1 MNAYFYQPPLVKS
14 STKKCEIIRED
25 GEVVGSV
32 QRYFNSKLH
41 RIIDSFIG
49 RNNLIVRVKGMDS
62 KDNLMIDAYTQI
74 AMIKRPYYYLRFMNG
89 NWKDVTFRAIQ
100 TNNIKINSEFAIKG
114 DNDIDIIVKKDTF
127 DWVRFYEEQQEVARV
142 RSNIN
147 EKFKTYIE
155 IEKDASVQASL
166 FYAVYQQLLYF
177 ISY

>member
-1 MNAYFYQPPLVKS
+1 MNSYFYQPPLVKS
-14 STKKCEIIRED
+14 STKKFEVIRKD

-41 RIIDSFIG
+41 SIIDSIIG
-49 RNNLIVRVKGMDS
+49 RNSLIVRVKGMHLN
-62 KDNLMIDAYTQI
+62 DNLMIDAYTQM

-100 TNNIKINSEFAIKG
+100 TSNIKVNSEFAIKG
-114 DNDIDIIVKKDTF
+114 DNGIDIIVKKDTF
-127 DWVRFYEEQQEVARV
+127 GWARFYEDQQEVARV
-142 RSNIN
+142 RSNIT

-155 IEKDASVQASL
+155 IEKDASVQDPL

-177 ISY
+177 IGY